1 MGESDKAAY
10 RGKTEFKMP
19 GAKSRQKRTK
29 LRNDLKTLVHETQ
42 KGFRRITRVDECV
55 KLSNFQD
62 T

>member
-1 MGESDKAAY
+1 MIKLHIGEKLNL
-10 RGKTEFKMP
+10 KCQE
-19 GAKSRQKRTK
+19 QRTK